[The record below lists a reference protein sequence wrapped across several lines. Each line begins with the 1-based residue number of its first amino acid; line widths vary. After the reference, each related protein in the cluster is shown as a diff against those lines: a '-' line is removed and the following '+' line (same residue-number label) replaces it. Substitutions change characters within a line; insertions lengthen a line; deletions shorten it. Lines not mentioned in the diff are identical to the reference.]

1 MSPPPA
7 LLRSPEAPLKRK
19 ELGALGEK
27 AARAFLEKRGYKVL
41 EANFRSREGE
51 IDLIALQREVVVFA
65 EVKARTSHALG
76 TPQEAVTPRKLERIK
91 NLALEYLATHPNLPP
106 DWRIDVLALDMDAGG
121 RIKSLDLI
129 ENAGGW

>member
-1 MSPPPA
+1 M
-7 LLRSPEAPLKRK
+7 KKK

-51 IDLIALQREVVVFA
+51 IDLIALQGEVVVFA

-76 TPQEAVTPRKLERIK
+76 TPQEAVTPRKLERIR
-91 NLALEYLATHPNLPP
+91 NLALEYLATRPNLPA
-106 DWRIDVLALDMDAGG
+106 DWRIDVLALDMDVGG
-121 RIKSLDLI
+121 RIKRLELI